1 LLEIKHFADYL
12 SFAGRFL
19 FLFNIKYSYQID
31 ISPDIPVE
39 PMDNTETLATLG
51 TQGKG

>member
-1 LLEIKHFADYL
+1 LLEIKHSADYL

-19 FLFNIKYSYQID
+19 FLFNIKYSYQMD

-39 PMDNTETLATLG
+39 TLSTLG